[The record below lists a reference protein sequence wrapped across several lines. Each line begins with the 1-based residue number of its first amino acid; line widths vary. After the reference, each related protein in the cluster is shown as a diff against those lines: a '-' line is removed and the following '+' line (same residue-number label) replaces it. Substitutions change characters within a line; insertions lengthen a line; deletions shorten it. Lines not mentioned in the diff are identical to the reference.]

1 MQNKLLIKLLCLLV
15 FIQTAFSYKGTAQKS
30 ESASAVLEDA
40 LSAVVTVGVFE
51 TDFAKKSLGFRGAP
65 SDMAYTK
72 MLDLTGA
79 TGSGSGFLIRH
90 NNKTLI
96 ITNAHVIEEA
106 ADKEG
111 SIYVYTINRSKYKA
125 RVLGGDSFYDLAV
138 LEFIDQPGSEV
149 SFLEIREAP
158 ARIAEPVYAIGNPLG
173 EYPYSVSEGII
184 SAKNRVRG
192 GLTGKFGFLQTTAT
206 VIWGNSGGPL
216 VDAAGKVLGINS
228 QIAFANQGTTS
239 IWQPQ
244 INFALESPIAQR
256 LINDIIS
263 NNGMVTRSYLG
274 LELMQKK
281 LPYAPGTREYAYYS
295 KQYGVDSFPV
305 INKIIE
311 GSPASVLQ
319 PYVGYNLVAIG
330 GEEVRNLEEAL
341 GKFEETKP
349 NQKIIFTVRKNGQT
363 SNVAVYTK
371 ALSRSG
377 SASLGNLFLKLS
389 NAAYTQE
396 EQVLSLQFNKGGE
409 KGTGLSFSAT
419 KNASKDNDEVLL
431 KGQWQVLGIGLFEE
445 GSESMWRVNDIADVG
460 TAARLSGM
468 TGVIDIALFKLGSDV
483 EVTENYK
490 MKRVMI
496 SGNSNVLQQTLW
508 Y

>member
-1 MQNKLLIKLLCLLV
+1 MPNKLLFKFLCLLL
-15 FIQTAFSYKGTAQKS
+15 FIQTVFTPKGVAQPNT
-30 ESASAVLEDA
+30 SASGILEDA

-65 SDMAYTK
+65 SDMAYAK

-79 TGSGSGFLIRH
+79 AGSGSGFLVKY

-96 ITNAHVIEEA
+96 ITNAHVIEQA

-111 SIYVYTINRSKYKA
+111 SIYVYTISRSKYKA
-125 RVLGGDSFYDLAV
+125 KVLGGDSFYDIAV
-138 LEFIDQPGSEV
+138 LEFIDQPGNEV
-149 SFLEIREAP
+149 SFLQIREAP
-158 ARIAEPVYAIGNPLG
+158 ARIGEPVYAIGNPLG

-216 VDAAGKVLGINS
+216 VDAMGKVLGVNS
-228 QIAFANQGTTS
+228 QIAFATQGTTS

-244 INFALESPIAQR
+244 INFALESSITQR
-256 LINDIIS
+256 LIHDVVT
-263 NNGMVTRSYLG
+263 NNGMITRSYLG
-274 LELMQKK
+274 LELSQKK

-295 KQYGVDSFPV
+295 KQFGIDSFPV
-305 INKIIE
+305 IHKIIE
-311 GSPASVLQ
+311 GSPAAALLPYTGYSVI
-319 PYVGYNLVAIG
+319 AIDAD
-330 GEEVRNLEEAL
+330 EVRNLEEAL

-349 NQKIIFTVRKNGQT
+349 GQKIIFTVRKNGQT
-363 SNVAVYTK
+363 SRVPVYTK
-371 ALSRSG
+371 TLSRSG
-377 SASLGNLFLKLS
+377 SASLGTLFLKLS
-389 NAAYTQE
+389 NAVYTQE
-396 EQVLSLQFNKGGE
+396 EQVVSLQFNNGEE
-409 KGTGLSFSAT
+409 KGSGLAFG
-419 KNASKDNDEVLL
+419 ASKSSPKNNEEVLA
-431 KGQWQVLGIGLFEE
+431 KGQWQVLGIGLLAE
-445 GSESMWRVNDIADVG
+445 GNESMWRVTDISDVG

-468 TGVIDIALFKLGSDV
+468 TGIIDIALFKKGSDP
-483 EVTENYK
+483 EASDNYK